1 MVLVQE
7 EDRIIKEFKYQFEEM
22 SGLFAQFQI
31 YLTIFKTD
39 DFYHYEL
46 KSYSKEFKYEIP

>member
-1 MVLVQE
+1 
-7 EDRIIKEFKYQFEEM
+7 M

-46 KSYSKEFKYEIP
+46 KSYGKEFKHEIP

>member
-1 MVLVQE
+1 MLDK
-7 EDRIIKEFKYQFEEM
+7 EDGSIIKELKYQFEEM

-46 KSYSKEFKYEIP
+46 KSYSKEFKHEIP